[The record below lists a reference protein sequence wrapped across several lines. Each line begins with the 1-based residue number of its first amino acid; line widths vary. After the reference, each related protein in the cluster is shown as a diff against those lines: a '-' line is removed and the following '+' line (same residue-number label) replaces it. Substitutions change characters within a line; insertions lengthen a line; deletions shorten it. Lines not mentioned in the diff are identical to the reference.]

1 MADQAKFQK
10 MLEVL
15 LMLDCKYG
23 RTIQELSDRFDIS
36 QRTVYRDMV
45 LEIISNTTTKKK
57 FTTPLKK
64 CPQKGILD
72 Q

>member
-23 RTIQELSDRFDIS
+23 RTISELSDRFDIS
-36 QRTVYRDMV
+36 KRTVYRHYDTFKKVGFVIENNTDYFRIDM
-45 LEIISNTTTKKK
+45 ENATA
-57 FTTPLKK
+57 
-64 CPQKGILD
+64 
-72 Q
+72 

>member
-23 RTIQELSDRFDIS
+23 RTIQEISDRFDIS
-36 QRTVYRDMV
+36 QRTVYRYFDTFKQV
-45 LEIISNTTTKKK
+45 GFVIENKNGYFSYN
-57 FTTPLKK
+57 FV
-64 CPQKGILD
+64 
-72 Q
+72 